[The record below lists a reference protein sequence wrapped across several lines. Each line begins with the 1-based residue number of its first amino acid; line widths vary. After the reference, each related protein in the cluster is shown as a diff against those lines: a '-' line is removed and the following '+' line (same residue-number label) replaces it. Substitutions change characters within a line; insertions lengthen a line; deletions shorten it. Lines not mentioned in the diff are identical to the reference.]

1 MAPSFPSNIFTCWN
15 WKIQKERHRK
25 NRIWAVGFLER
36 RTRAW
41 NSLEDYDPACWVQNI
56 FSNLELLKG
65 THAGFFQFFF
75 IKVQAIIKKNQQKH
89 PDKAPCKK
97 RESHISIFS
106 MWIPP
111 HLSRVGTF
119 TVQLETNITVCIFHS
134 SFRRAGE
141 GREETCCE
149 QEANESCFFQNC
161 FFQNCFFSHVCKDQ
175 LVQPWSFTTALGL
188 VFGQESQLAQVMPW
202 ICSGWMLPR
211 RCGTAA
217 QSPDTLSPQCCPL
230 PKLPKARWMLMSC
243 ALTARDVTKAYS
255 KNGF

>member
-25 NRIWAVGFLER
+25 NRIWAVGSLER

-75 IKVQAIIKKNQQKH
+75 IKVQAIIKKINKSIQTRRRAKNA
-89 PDKAPCKK
+89 K
-97 RESHISIFS
+97 SHISTFS

-141 GREETCCE
+141 GREETCRE
-149 QEANESCFFQNC
+149 QEAKESC

-188 VFGQESQLAQVMPW
+188 VFGQEPGAPAR
-202 ICSGWMLPR
+202 SGDAMDLQWLDAPSEMWHSSPEPR
-211 RCGTAA
+211 HAVP
-217 QSPDTLSPQCCPL
+217 SELSP
-230 PKLPKARWMLMSC
+230 PKAAKSQMNAH
-243 ALTARDVTKAYS
+243 ALTARDVTKAHS